1 MKLNSVVFKLFIG
14 MASIVMILSLGSSM
28 YVNKRVQTNI
38 EHHIDEEVEL
48 IAESIKYSITP
59 ILNAGQLS
67 LINEVLSKFEG
78 YDLVEDIHL
87 YDPKGKIIY
96 ASIEDEIGTTKNI
109 NAIIQS
115 YVNDDSGRD
124 IFRVSGSVVMVLKR
138 AVIVIDLNPS
148 YGSFVGKALHKD
160 LWISFLG
167 IYFVLIMMVYI
178 YIQKIIGKPML
189 RLMQAANEISN
200 HNYVYRVEMDSRSEF
215 DELADA
221 FNLMASNIEENTVEL
236 EQALEKAE
244 KASNARLE
252 FLAKMSHEIRT
263 PLNAIIGF
271 SDVLSEEITDKEHK
285 ESIDIIV
292 NSGKHLLDLVN
303 EVLDIA
309 KIENNQVSI
318 ESQPFSMRTLV
329 YDVFRM
335 FHLPAEEK
343 GIDLSYEINVD
354 VPLMLVGDSY
364 RIRQIMMNL
373 LSNALKFTS
382 HGSIEILV
390 ETEEDKTFIRVID
403 TGIGISKEK
412 QESIFN
418 AYTQSDDSI
427 EREYGGTGL
436 GLSISKRIAQM
447 MGGDIHLKSVP
458 GRGSEFTVILALGQ
472 IQLVE
477 KSGHLITERWL
488 HADSTITDIVVEAIE
503 TLPQRLSNIED
514 SSQSNDI
521 ESLKFHV
528 HSLKGVSGNFSMIE
542 IYELTKDFDDYLHS
556 DDVKRQVI
564 MDYVSKLREIVNLIP
579 NEIRVENLKG
589 YRLLRKKTTR
599 FFLLKMLRKIRC

>member
-1 MKLNSVVFKLFIG
+1 M
-14 MASIVMILSLGSSM
+14 
-28 YVNKRVQTNI
+28 
-38 EHHIDEEVEL
+38 
-48 IAESIKYSITP
+48 
-59 ILNAGQLS
+59 
-67 LINEVLSKFEG
+67 
-78 YDLVEDIHL
+78 
-87 YDPKGKIIY
+87 
-96 ASIEDEIGTTKNI
+96 
-109 NAIIQS
+109 
-115 YVNDDSGRD
+115 
-124 IFRVSGSVVMVLKR
+124 
-138 AVIVIDLNPS
+138 
-148 YGSFVGKALHKD
+148 
-160 LWISFLG
+160 
-167 IYFVLIMMVYI
+167 
-178 YIQKIIGKPML
+178 
-189 RLMQAANEISN
+189 
-200 HNYVYRVEMDSRSEF
+200 
-215 DELADA
+215 
-221 FNLMASNIEENTVEL
+221 
-236 EQALEKAE
+236 
-244 KASNARLE
+244 
-252 FLAKMSHEIRT
+252 
-263 PLNAIIGF
+263 
-271 SDVLSEEITDKEHK
+271 
-285 ESIDIIV
+285 
-292 NSGKHLLDLVN
+292 
-303 EVLDIA
+303 LDIA

-318 ESQPFSMRTLV
+318 ESQPFSMRTLI

-343 GIDLSYEINVD
+343 GIDLSYEIYVD
-354 VPLMLVGDSY
+354 VPLTLVGDSY

-579 NEIRVENLKG
+579 NEIRGGEQAYLKN
-589 YRLLRKKTTR
+589 
-599 FFLLKMLRKIRC
+599 